1 MRLMKQPP
9 LKAILVD
16 VVPHGTDT
24 REAKLGLNEL
34 TSLVETLGGITVE
47 KVIQKRGRPSGKTF
61 LGTGKT
67 QEVGLLVQHLHADV
81 VIFNNVLK
89 PSQVMFLNAIL
100 NAKVWDRVDLIL
112 NIFEKHA
119 KTKEAKLQIDLA
131 RLHHE
136 FPKLYG
142 KGVNLSQQSGGGAS
156 VTGVRGPGEKKLEQ
170 KKRYLRRE
178 IKKLEDQLKKIKK
191 QRQSQRDIRKRKNLK
206 TAALVGY
213 TNSGKSTLL
222 KALTGKKNVYI
233 ADQLFATLDTKIGNI
248 YISGIGD
255 VLIADTIGFMKNLP
269 PFLIKSFLAT
279 LEEVKEAD
287 MILHVVDVS
296 DPEVVEKVRVVEKI
310 LEDLDC
316 KDKPR
321 INVLNKIDKLKPRPK
336 NPPKNTALISAEKGK
351 GLKEL
356 TNLISK
362 EMVAGGGF
370 EPPTSGL

>member
-1 MRLMKQPP
+1 M
-9 LKAILVD
+9 
-16 VVPHGTDT
+16 
-24 REAKLGLNEL
+24 
-34 TSLVETLGGITVE
+34 
-47 KVIQKRGRPSGKTF
+47 
-61 LGTGKT
+61 
-67 QEVGLLVQHLHADV
+67 
-81 VIFNNVLK
+81 
-89 PSQVMFLNAIL
+89 
-100 NAKVWDRVDLIL
+100 
-112 NIFEKHA
+112 
-119 KTKEAKLQIDLA
+119 
-131 RLHHE
+131 
-136 FPKLYG
+136 
-142 KGVNLSQQSGGGAS
+142 
-156 VTGVRGPGEKKLEQ
+156 EQ